1 MRVKASEDVRPITDF
16 RSRSAELVK
25 QTKRTGCPL
34 IITQRGRA
42 TAVLEDLETWEA
54 RVDRLEVLEQILRG
68 VRDFQEG
75 RTVAHEEIMKRL
87 KRKLDA

>member
-25 QTKRTGCPL
+25 QTKRTKAPL

-42 TAVLEDLETWEA
+42 TAVLEDLEHWEA
-54 RVDRLEVLEQILRG
+54 RVERLEVLEQILRG
-68 VRDFQEG
+68 VQDFQEG
-75 RTVAHEEIMKRL
+75 RTIEHGALMKHL